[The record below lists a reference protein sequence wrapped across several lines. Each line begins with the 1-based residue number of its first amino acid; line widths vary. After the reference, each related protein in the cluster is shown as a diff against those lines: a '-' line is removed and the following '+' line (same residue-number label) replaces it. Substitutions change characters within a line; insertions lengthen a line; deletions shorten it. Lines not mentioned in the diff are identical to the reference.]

1 MDYMN
6 AVRPMKF
13 LGVMCAAAALALIAA
28 IGLRAAPAATVPPP
42 AALAAPAAPAATFRH
57 LPPPAQPDPVALYRA
72 NCQMCHG
79 IKGKAAI
86 EEMAFFEREWKH
98 GTSSVQIAKII
109 TEGVKGTPMMPFKS
123 KLKPEEITA
132 LAKYVRSL
140 DPKLPPEKQ

>member
-1 MDYMN
+1 
-6 AVRPMKF
+6 MKF
-13 LGVMCAAAALALIAA
+13 LGVMCAAAALAMVAA
-28 IGLRAAPAATVPPP
+28 IGLRAAPAATPPPPPFHLPPP
-42 AALAAPAAPAATFRH
+42 AATP
-57 LPPPAQPDPVALYRA
+57 PPPAQPDALALYRA

>member
-13 LGVMCAAAALALIAA
+13 LGVTCAAAGLALVAA
-28 IGLRAAPAATVPPP
+28 IGLRAATLPPP
-42 AALAAPAAPAATFRH
+42 AAALPPPTAT

-140 DPKLPPEKQ
+140 DPTLPPEKR